1 MHVLTA
7 SDRLNL
13 VRLAAQLPPGDAT
26 RRAILAG
33 LAKQSGWP
41 FVHPF
46 KEELAQI
53 SFLLRNPGSLF
64 SINPGH
70 PEKSGDVPKA
80 IASLTQVHD
89 GLQKQDASGVKS
101 ALLNVP
107 RSMWM
112 NVPQKVFQFSGVKAR
127 HLGHG
132 VSEQDILSFT

>member
-7 SDRLNL
+7 VDRLNL

-26 RRAILAG
+26 RRAIIAG
-33 LAKQSGWP
+33 LAKQSVRP

-46 KEELAQI
+46 KEELVQI

-64 SINPGH
+64 SMDPRH
-70 PEKSGDVPKA
+70 PEKIGDVSKA
-80 IASLTQVHD
+80 IAALTQVRD
-89 GLQKQDASGVKS
+89 GLQKQDASSVKP

-132 VSEQDILSFT
+132 LSEQDILSFT